1 MKTGLIPVTL
11 ICAILVTNV
20 CILNNNIVNSVYAQ
34 TNKDIFKSKS
44 DHQISGHEG
53 PPYLGVNIRGYYTSM
68 PQSREGLKNP
78 FPANYYDN
86 SLELLSKTNV
96 IDHVRYR
103 FYWESYERDPGTFIK
118 ELEYIAK
125 TADKYGIKVIYDN
138 HQFHTSSWLS
148 AGRGTGF
155 PAYLF
160 NDPLLYKQS
169 SGGASKYSA
178 AEKWWTNWWD
188 RTIKSTNGTDGWTL
202 QTEFLKKIVSTVD
215 KHPSTLGYE
224 ILSEPQVHSKDQWEK
239 IGKFNTF
246 MTDELRKVTSKA
258 LIYSM
263 NVPLDLKNLIEV
275 NSQNMAK
282 MVPKNKENVIFK
294 MSMYGIPS
302 GKYQTEKLQLIL
314 NASQIASVPLY
325 IGEWNNVKRISTVNE
340 EGKVI
345 WKISANLSDISQTDA
360 NMIVEKFK
368 GLNIWGMAYWDWS
381 FVPNEIKNFNLVNI
395 TYDKVSG
402 EGDIHPT
409 KYFEIMKKAYQNVY
423 G

>member
-1 MKTGLIPVTL
+1 M
-11 ICAILVTNV
+11 
-20 CILNNNIVNSVYAQ
+20 
-34 TNKDIFKSKS
+34 
-44 DHQISGHEG
+44 
-53 PPYLGVNIRGYYTSM
+53 
-68 PQSREGLKNP
+68 
-78 FPANYYDN
+78 
-86 SLELLSKTNV
+86 
-96 IDHVRYR
+96 
-103 FYWESYERDPGTFIK
+103 
-118 ELEYIAK
+118 
-125 TADKYGIKVIYDN
+125 
-138 HQFHTSSWLS
+138 
-148 AGRGTGF
+148 
-155 PAYLF
+155 
-160 NDPLLYKQS
+160 
-169 SGGASKYSA
+169 
-178 AEKWWTNWWD
+178 D

-202 QTEFLKKIVSTVD
+202 QSEFLKKIVSTVD

-246 MTDELRKVTSKA
+246 MTDELRKVTNKA

-263 NVPLDLKNLIEV
+263 NVPLDQKNLIEV

-340 EGKVI
+340 EGKLI

-368 GLNIWGMAYWDWS
+368 GLNIWGMAFWDGALS
-381 FVPNEIKNFNLVNI
+381 LTRSRTLI
-395 TYDKVSG
+395 
-402 EGDIHPT
+402 
-409 KYFEIMKKAYQNVY
+409 
-423 G
+423 

>member
-1 MKTGLIPVTL
+1 MKTEFIPVIL
-11 ICAILVTNV
+11 ICIILVTNV

-34 TNKDIFKSKS
+34 TNKDIFRSNG

-68 PQSREGLKNP
+68 PQSREGFKNP
-78 FPANYYDN
+78 FPTNYYEN
-86 SLELLSKTNV
+86 SIKLLSKTNV

-160 NDPLLYKQS
+160 NDPLLYKQA

-202 QTEFLKKIVSTVD
+202 QTEFLKKIASTVD

-224 ILSEPQVHSKDQWEK
+224 ILSEPQVHSKNQWEK
-239 IGKFNTF
+239 IGKYNTF
-246 MTDELRKVTSKA
+246 MTDELRKVTNKA

-263 NVPLDLKNLIEV
+263 NVPLDLKSLIEV

-282 MVPKNKENVIFK
+282 MAPKNKENVIFK
-294 MSMYGIPS
+294 MSLYGIPS
-302 GKYQTEKLQLIL
+302 GRYQTEKLQLFL
-314 NASQIASVPLY
+314 NASQMASVPLY
-325 IGEWNNVKRISTVNE
+325 IGEWNNVKRIGTVNE
-340 EGKVI
+340 EGKRV

-368 GLNIWGMAYWDWS
+368 GLGIWGMAYWDWS
-381 FVPNEIKNFNLVNI
+381 FVPNDIKNFNLVNI
-395 TYDKVSG
+395 TYDKASG
-402 EGDIHPT
+402 EGDMQPT

>member
-1 MKTGLIPVTL
+1 MKTQLIPVTL
-11 ICAILVTNV
+11 ICTILVTNI
-20 CILNNNIVNSVYAQ
+20 CILNNNIVNSAYAQ
-34 TNKDIFKSKS
+34 TNKDIFRSKS
-44 DHQISGHEG
+44 DHQISRHEG

-68 PQSREGLKNP
+68 PQSREGFKNP
-78 FPANYYDN
+78 FPTNYYEN
-86 SLELLSKTNV
+86 SLELLSKTNI

-125 TADKYGIKVIYDN
+125 TADKYRIKVIYDN

-160 NDPLLYKQS
+160 NDPLLYKQA
-169 SGGASKYSA
+169 SGGDSKYSA

-202 QTEFLKKIVSTVD
+202 QTEFLKKIVSIVD
-215 KHPSTLGYE
+215 NHPSTLGYE
-224 ILSEPQVHSKDQWEK
+224 ILSEPQVHNKDQWEK
-239 IGKFNTF
+239 IGKFNNF
-246 MTDELRKVTSKA
+246 MTDELRKVTNKA
-258 LIYSM
+258 LIFSM
-263 NVPLDLKNLIEV
+263 NVPLDLKNLVEV
-275 NSQNMAK
+275 NSQNIAK
-282 MVPKNKENVIFK
+282 MAPKNKENIIFK

-302 GKYQTEKLQLIL
+302 GKYQTEKIQLFL

-325 IGEWNNVKRISTVNE
+325 IGEWNNVKRIGTVNE
-340 EGKVI
+340 EGKLI
-345 WKISANLSDISQTDA
+345 WKTSANLSDMSQTDA

-402 EGDIHPT
+402 EGNIQPT
-409 KYFEIMKKAYQNVY
+409 KYFEIMKKAYQKVY

>member
-1 MKTGLIPVTL
+1 MKTQLIPVTL
-11 ICAILVTNV
+11 ICTILVTNI
-20 CILNNNIVNSVYAQ
+20 CILNNNIVNSAYAQ
-34 TNKDIFKSKS
+34 TNKDIFRSKS
-44 DHQISGHEG
+44 DHQISHHEG

-68 PQSREGLKNP
+68 PQSREGFKNP
-78 FPANYYDN
+78 FPTNYYEN
-86 SLELLSKTNV
+86 SLELLSKTNI

-125 TADKYGIKVIYDN
+125 TADKYRIKVIYDN

-160 NDPLLYKQS
+160 NDPLLYKQA
-169 SGGASKYSA
+169 SGGASKNSA

-224 ILSEPQVHSKDQWEK
+224 ILSEPQVHNKDQWEK
-239 IGKFNTF
+239 IGKFNNF
-246 MTDELRKVTSKA
+246 MTDELRKVTNKA
-258 LIYSM
+258 LIFSM
-263 NVPLDLKNLIEV
+263 NVPLDLKNLVEV
-275 NSQNMAK
+275 NSQNIAK
-282 MVPKNKENVIFK
+282 MAPKNKENIIFK

-302 GKYQTEKLQLIL
+302 GKYQTEKIQLFL

-325 IGEWNNVKRISTVNE
+325 IGEWNNVKRIGTVNE
-340 EGKVI
+340 EGKLI
-345 WKISANLSDISQTDA
+345 WKTSANLSDMSQTDA

-402 EGDIHPT
+402 EGNIQPT
-409 KYFEIMKKAYQNVY
+409 KYFEIMKKAYQKVY